1 LNTVALGG
9 NPDIKTGYAYVSFW
23 PTGEQRNYDATKGEF
38 GRPRIL
44 NPITGGGMGGVELL
58 VRYDYADLTDA
69 YSTANTAAGRLLSQ
83 DAGKYEGWTL
93 GANYYPTA
101 YVRVMANYTDATS
114 DNPGPGRDVDIKQFQ
129 MRVQLDF

>member
-1 LNTVALGG
+1 
-9 NPDIKTGYAYVSFW
+9 
-23 PTGEQRNYDATKGEF
+23 
-38 GRPRIL
+38 
-44 NPITGGGMGGVELL
+44 MGGVELL

-69 YSTANTAAGRLLSQ
+69 YSTASTAAGRLLSQ

-101 YVRVMANYTDATS
+101 YVRVMANYTDAQS
-114 DNPGPGRDVDIKQFQ
+114 NNPGPGRDVDIKQFQ